1 MPVDGGPGRV
11 HVPRRVA
18 LKASTGVGAHGS
30 STHDYGLAGF
40 PSRREGSMGD
50 MNIGEGQQGAG
61 EGNE

>member
-1 MPVDGGPGRV
+1 MPGDGGPGRV

-40 PSRREGSMGD
+40 PSRREAWA
-50 MNIGEGQQGAG
+50 I
-61 EGNE
+61 